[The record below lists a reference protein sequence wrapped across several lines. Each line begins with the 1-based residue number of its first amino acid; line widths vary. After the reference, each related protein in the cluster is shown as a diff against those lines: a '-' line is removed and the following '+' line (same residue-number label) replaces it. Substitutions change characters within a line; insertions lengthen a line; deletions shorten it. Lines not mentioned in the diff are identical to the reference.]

1 MDHTSGHGS
10 VIRLSRVQPVQQ
22 SAPQPVIPPPP
33 KEPRESAKQSRIPRR
48 TLLWALLALVA
59 TLVVVVGVGALLRS
73 SSPVT
78 SVSSTG
84 TGTASGVRTD
94 VAEAVA
100 KLMLVPAETPTV
112 ATVSDLA
119 PLRGQAFFANAQLG
133 DAVLMYPKAGRA
145 ILYRPTTNMLIE
157 VAPIALDQ

>member
-1 MDHTSGHGS
+1 
-10 VIRLSRVQPVQQ
+10 V
-22 SAPQPVIPPPP
+22 
-33 KEPRESAKQSRIPRR
+33 
-48 TLLWALLALVA
+48 WALFALVI

-73 SSPVT
+73 SSPAVAVST
-78 SVSSTG
+78 SG
-84 TGTASGVRTD
+84 AGTATHVRTD

-157 VAPIALDQ
+157 VAPIALD